1 MERIAATARK
11 KNSPKAP
18 TVQKRA
24 APPFADKIPLI
35 RSLILDSVKPGTIKK
50 IYLFG
55 SYAYGKPT
63 KKSDVDLC
71 VIIGNKLIR
80 SRTNINLKIALSL
93 FDNDIIPADVLVY
106 REKFFYDIKNP
117 NGIKNTILTKG
128 KILYE

>member
-1 MERIAATARK
+1 MEKTASVVRK
-11 KNSPKAP
+11 KNTPKAP
-18 TVQKRA
+18 MVKKRA
-24 APPFADKIPLI
+24 TPPFADKIPLI

-63 KKSDVDLC
+63 KKSDIDLC
-71 VIIGNKLIR
+71 IVIGNRLNK
-80 SRTNINLKIALSL
+80 SNIYQKIALSL
-93 FDNDIIPADVLVY
+93 FDNDIIPADILVY
-106 REKFFYDIKNP
+106 REKFFYDITNP